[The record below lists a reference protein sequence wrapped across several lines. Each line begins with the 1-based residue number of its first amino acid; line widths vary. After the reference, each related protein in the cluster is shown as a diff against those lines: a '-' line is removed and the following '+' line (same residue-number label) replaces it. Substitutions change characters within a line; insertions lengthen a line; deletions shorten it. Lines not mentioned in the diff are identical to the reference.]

1 MKNNSAP
8 ANRLRELRS
17 QLGKLKSER
26 SDLFE
31 TRILGMLEDVKKL
44 RTLLQ
49 EVEAPLETINEQLLL
64 DVVKE
69 LVITKKGEMSVTVLG
84 NLTFQE
90 QL

>member
-1 MKNNSAP
+1 
-8 ANRLRELRS
+8 
-17 QLGKLKSER
+17 
-26 SDLFE
+26 
-31 TRILGMLEDVKKL
+31 MLEDVKKL

-69 LVITKKGEMSVTVLG
+69 LFITKKGEMRVTVLG

-90 QL
+90 LL

>member
-1 MKNNSAP
+1 MSNDRNQEIIFAR
-8 ANRLRELRS
+8 A
-17 QLGKLKSER
+17 
-26 SDLFE
+26 
-31 TRILGMLEDVKKL
+31 LEDVKKL

-90 QL
+90 LL